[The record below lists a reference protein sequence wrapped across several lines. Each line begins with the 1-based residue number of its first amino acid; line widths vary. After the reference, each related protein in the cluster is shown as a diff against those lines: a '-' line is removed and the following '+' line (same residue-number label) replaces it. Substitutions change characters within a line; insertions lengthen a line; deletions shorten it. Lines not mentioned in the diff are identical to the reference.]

1 MTEREFGR
9 NIEPKDN
16 IFMGKMPKTPM
27 CKQTLNR
34 VADLLNWYFANRK
47 IILLFDLLLGVFIIY

>member
-34 VADLLNWYFANRK
+34 VADLLNWDFANRK
-47 IILLFDLLLGVFIIY
+47 IILLFEVR